1 MSFAL
6 YLQAVLGLAVFVVLA
21 LPFSSNVRRINWKLV
36 VVAVALQFAICI
48 LLLRVPLISDGL
60 AAVNR
65 AVGAL
70 GAATREGT
78 SFIYGYLGGGTPP
91 FAVTNP
97 GTLVT
102 FAFQVLPLVI
112 VMSALS
118 ALLWFWRILP
128 LIVRAIAWVFERA
141 LDTRGPAGLAATAN
155 VFLGQIEAPLL
166 VRPYIATMTRY
177 ELLLLMTAGLA
188 TIAGS
193 VMALYAAMLGP
204 FFGEALGHLL
214 TKSVMSVP
222 ASILF
227 AHLLLPEDPRDQ
239 PVVAP
244 PRLYTGSMDAR
255 TRGTQDGLGVYLGVM
270 AMLLV
275 LVSLVALLNG
285 IVGLLPAAG
294 GEPLSLERMAG
305 WIFAPVAWCMGV
317 PWSEAP
323 AVGSLLGE
331 KIVLNEFVAY
341 LQLADIVNGKT
352 AGVALTD
359 QGRLIATY
367 ALCGFANFSSIAIQ
381 IGGIGGL
388 APNRRHDLA
397 RLGLRAMFAGT
408 LANFMTATIAGFLL

>member
-1 MSFAL
+1 MTAGGF
-6 YLQAVLGLAVFVVLA
+6 LQAVAGIAAFVGLGVLLSA
-21 LPFSSNVRRINWKLV
+21 SRRRIDWRLV
-36 VVAVALQFAICI
+36 ATAIVLQFVICA
-48 LLLRVPLISDGL
+48 LLLRVPVAAAGL
-60 AAVNR
+60 AAVGR
-65 AVGAL
+65 GVDAVTD
-70 GAATREGT
+70 ATRAGT
-78 SFIYGYLGGGTPP
+78 TFLFGFLGGGAAP
-91 FAVTNP
+91 FAVAEP
-97 GTLVT
+97 GALVT
-102 FAFQVLPLVI
+102 FAFRLLPIVI

-118 ALLWFWRILP
+118 ALLWHWQVLP
-128 LIVRAIAWVFERA
+128 LVVRALAGLFERT
-141 LDTRGPAGLAATAN
+141 LGTRGPAGLAATAEIFAGP
-155 VFLGQIEAPLL
+155 VESPLL
-166 VRPYIATMTRY
+166 VRPYLAAMTRY

-227 AHLLLPEDPRDQ
+227 AHLLLPEDPRDP
-239 PVVAP
+239 PVVVP
-244 PRLYTGSMDAR
+244 PRLYTGSMDAL

-323 AVGSLLGE
+323 AVGSLLGV
-331 KIVLNEFVAY
+331 KTVLNEFIAY
-341 LQLADIVNGKT
+341 AQFTQLPPETLDARS
-352 AGVALTD
+352 
-359 QGRLIATY
+359 RLITIY
-367 ALCGFANFSSIAIQ
+367 ALCGFANFGSIGIQ
-381 IGGIGGL
+381 LGGIGAM
-388 APNRRHDLA
+388 APERRADLA
-397 RLGLRAMFAGT
+397 SLAMPALVAAT
-408 LANFMTATIAGFLL
+408 LASCMTAAIAGLVAA